1 MNDVTRPT
9 FQRRPKSNRRQ
20 LAWRFGRFGE
30 ALCAWRLRLVG
41 YRVIAR
47 DVRTPVGE
55 IDLIVRRGRT
65 LAFVEVKARRR
76 TDGEVLTTR
85 QRRRIVRAADAFLAG
100 RPALAACDIRFDLML
115 VRRHPL
121 LGIDLP
127 HHLPGAFRADD

>member
-1 MNDVTRPT
+1 M
-9 FQRRPKSNRRQ
+9 
-20 LAWRFGRFGE
+20 
-30 ALCAWRLRLVG
+30 CAWRLRLVG

-115 VRRHPL
+115 VRRRPL